1 MINREDEW
9 TMISEL
15 IEQVIE
21 QKCNQFFCV
30 FLTGSTGVGRSRLL
44 AHINEELMYNTQN
57 IRRVSYNASFE
68 NVQLFGYALKQLFKK
83 LLYTELQESSAILRV
98 LKSLLPSENTFRR
111 KPDEIYGGDL
121 DHEKSISL
129 LRPYFD
135 KLNVDVDKSTGVS
148 KRKLLEEILRELLLN
163 ATSPNY
169 EIFNYQPQP
178 TIFLIDD
185 AQYIDKESWQ
195 YLHLLGRIFSSV
207 FIRSMLFHS
216 RFSTNIIAYHGYAR
230 SSFE

>member
-9 TMISEL
+9 AMISQL

-21 QKCNQFFCV
+21 QKCDQFYCV

-68 NVQLFGYALKQLFKK
+68 NVQLFGYALKQIFKK

-98 LKSLLPSENTFRR
+98 LKSLLPSEKNFSCGNEM
-111 KPDEIYGGDL
+111 KFGDL

-135 KLNVDVDKSTGVS
+135 KLNVDFDKSSGVS
-148 KRKLLEEILRELLLN
+148 KRKLLEEILRELLVN
-163 ATSPNY
+163 ATNPNY

-195 YLHLLGRIFSSV
+195 YLHLLGTEILLCIHSKNM
-207 FIRSMLFHS
+207 MLF
-216 RFSTNIIAYHGYAR
+216 
-230 SSFE
+230 

>member
-21 QKCNQFFCV
+21 QKCHQFFCV

-98 LKSLLPSENTFRR
+98 LKSLLPSENIFRR
-111 KPDEIYGGDL
+111 KRDE
-121 DHEKSISL
+121 
-129 LRPYFD
+129 
-135 KLNVDVDKSTGVS
+135 V
-148 KRKLLEEILRELLLN
+148 
-163 ATSPNY
+163 
-169 EIFNYQPQP
+169 
-178 TIFLIDD
+178 
-185 AQYIDKESWQ
+185 
-195 YLHLLGRIFSSV
+195 
-207 FIRSMLFHS
+207 
-216 RFSTNIIAYHGYAR
+216 
-230 SSFE
+230 